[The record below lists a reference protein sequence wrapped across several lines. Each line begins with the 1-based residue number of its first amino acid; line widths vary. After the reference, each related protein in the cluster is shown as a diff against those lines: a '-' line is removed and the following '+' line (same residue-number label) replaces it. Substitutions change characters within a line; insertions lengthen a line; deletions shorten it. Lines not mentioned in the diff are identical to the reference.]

1 MPPKPSPPTS
11 HREDIA
17 QHPHRN
23 PDYGGN
29 PLAHIHSNNSDGTQ
43 SLRLPAFAGGLQ
55 PGLYKPP
62 PFKFGNPVPLG
73 LSGFALTTFLLSM
86 INLNT
91 RNLGGQSSMV
101 MAPAYAYGGF
111 VQLLAGMWEI
121 VLGNVFGG
129 TALSTYGGFW
139 ISLGIILTPGGFRI
153 EHAYG
158 VPNFY
163 TGRHLDLYIKP
174 RNPKPADGVHD
185 VEEIKKLRGGI
196 TRRQPKANLKPG
208 ANINASGWGKNG
220 SEAGTPDPEPSGSGG
235 GGGGGGSAGKTHSS
249 GPPLHPRHG
258 LAARVTDASPEYE
271 PPSNPMKEHQGPVQT
286 SFNAPNWQATG
297 VINDLPPRRPSSNPS
312 QRQSEQSG
320 QVQRIQQMRKD
331 NAGNRVQRPETED
344 MSTLKLQEAAEVG
357 RAAELALRE
366 IMGSL
371 EAAKAKTEPKQLF
384 EDVDFFSLS
393 FPGLCLALLPPPPT
407 LFSSTPF
414 SGPNTWTLKP
424 PGPAQMESLSNTL
437 VHRIATVR
445 NYNVNNWLD
454 SDVFRHNAH
463 LQSAFEHWSQLSE
476 SQRQE
481 AWTLETL
488 RCMSRANEAKEHKK
502 TELEAAQN
510 RIRHLEAEY
519 DRLSRCQLPRE
530 YLLHPP
536 NTVSTPAALMK
547 EMQHASSHLYAQA
560 AADVDYDADA
570 LLNKWRTAVKAT
582 QRRSA
587 AQTAPASGGKSTHC
601 GAAAKADAR
610 TDIINYERH
619 ETDPSSEQMKGD
631 MIMQGAIFGVG
642 GPMSRP
648 KPGANLHD
656 SPAGDHSTVGWD
668 YETPPN
674 PGVVV
679 DEMVDGEEDA
689 AGDADEDAEGEADE
703 DAAKHGNRALVR
715 HTRSGIRNEKVNGV
729 TGLNGNGK
737 RPLGTTGTN
746 GRAGGPKVL
755 RERWK

>member
-1 MPPKPSPPTS
+1 MTDTSPNNHDDGRPEHETVASTPTS
-11 HREDIA
+11 SHHADA
-17 QHPHRN
+17 
-23 PDYGGN
+23 
-29 PLAHIHSNNSDGTQ
+29 SSQ
-43 SLRLPAFAGGLQ
+43 SLRSAKDRSCPFCGQAF
-55 PGLYKPP
+55 
-62 PFKFGNPVPLG
+62 
-73 LSGFALTTFLLSM
+73 T
-86 INLNT
+86 
-91 RNLGGQSSMV
+91 SS
-101 MAPAYAYGGF
+101 
-111 VQLLAGMWEI
+111 
-121 VLGNVFGG
+121 
-129 TALSTYGGFW
+129 
-139 ISLGIILTPGGFRI
+139 SL
-153 EHAYG
+153 
-158 VPNFY
+158 
-163 TGRHLDLYIKP
+163 GRHLDLYIKP

-220 SEAGTPDPEPSGSGG
+220 SETGTPDPEPSGKASGG
-235 GGGGGGSAGKTHSS
+235 GGGSDGKAHSS
-249 GPPLHPRHG
+249 GPSSHSRHG
-258 LAARVTDASPEYE
+258 LAARVTDAGPEYE
-271 PPSNPMKEHQGPVQT
+271 PPSNPMREHQGPVQT

-297 VINDLPPRRPSSNPS
+297 VINDLPPRRPSTNQN
-312 QRQSEQSG
+312 QRHSEQFG

-331 NAGNRVQRPETED
+331 NSGNRVQRPETED

-384 EDVDFFSLS
+384 EDVDFFALS
-393 FPGLCLALLPPPPT
+393 FPGLCLALLPAPPT

-414 SGPNTWTLKP
+414 PGPDTWTLKP
-424 PGPAQMESLSNTL
+424 PGRAQMESLSNAI

-445 NYNVNNWLD
+445 KYTVDNWLD
-454 SDVFRHNAH
+454 GDVFRHNAH
-463 LQSAFEHWSQLSE
+463 LQSAYEHWNHLSE

-481 AWTLETL
+481 AWTLEAL
-488 RCMSRANEAKEHKK
+488 RSISRANETKEHTQ

-510 RIRHLEAEY
+510 RIRHLEAEF

-536 NTVSTPAALMK
+536 NTVPTPAALMK
-547 EMQHASSHLYAQA
+547 EMQHASNHQYAQA
-560 AADVDYDADA
+560 AADVNYDADA
-570 LLNKWRTAVKAT
+570 LLSKWRTAVKAT

-587 AQTAPASGGKSTHC
+587 AQTASTSDRTPTHP
-601 GAAAKADAR
+601 GQAGKADAR
-610 TDIINYERH
+610 NDIINYERH
-619 ETDPSSEQMKGD
+619 EQNPSSKQMQGD
-631 MIMQGAIFGVG
+631 MVIQGAVFGVG

-648 KPGANLHD
+648 KPGGNIHESFTCD
-656 SPAGDHSTVGWD
+656 QTTVGWD
-668 YETPPN
+668 YETPPE
-674 PGVVV
+674 PGVV

-689 AGDADEDAEGEADE
+689 AGDEDEDAEGEADDD
-703 DAAKHGNRALVR
+703 DASKHDNRPTSALVR

-737 RPLGTTGTN
+737 RPLGATGTN

>member
-1 MPPKPSPPTS
+1 MTDTSPNNHDDGRPEHETGASTPTS
-11 HREDIA
+11 SHHADSSSQNLRSAKDRSCPFCGQA
-17 QHPHRN
+17 FT
-23 PDYGGN
+23 
-29 PLAHIHSNNSDGTQ
+29 SS
-43 SLRLPAFAGGLQ
+43 SL
-55 PGLYKPP
+55 
-62 PFKFGNPVPLG
+62 
-73 LSGFALTTFLLSM
+73 
-86 INLNT
+86 
-91 RNLGGQSSMV
+91 
-101 MAPAYAYGGF
+101 
-111 VQLLAGMWEI
+111 
-121 VLGNVFGG
+121 
-129 TALSTYGGFW
+129 
-139 ISLGIILTPGGFRI
+139 
-153 EHAYG
+153 
-158 VPNFY
+158 
-163 TGRHLDLYIKP
+163 GRHLDLYIKP

-220 SEAGTPDPEPSGSGG
+220 SEAGTPDPEPSGSGSG
-235 GGGGGGSAGKTHSS
+235 GGGGSGSAGKTHSGRPS
-249 GPPLHPRHG
+249 LHPRHG

-271 PPSNPMKEHQGPVQT
+271 PPSKPMREHQEPVQT

-297 VINDLPPRRPSSNPS
+297 VINDLPPRRPSSNPL
-312 QRQSEQSG
+312 QRHSEQFG

-331 NAGNRVQRPETED
+331 NSGNRVQRPETED
-344 MSTLKLQEAAEVG
+344 LSTLKLQEAAEVG

-393 FPGLCLALLPPPPT
+393 FPGLCLALLPAPPT

-414 SGPNTWTLKP
+414 PGPDTWTLKP
-424 PGPAQMESLSNTL
+424 PGPAQMESLSNAL
-437 VHRIATVR
+437 NHRIATVR
-445 NYNVNNWLD
+445 NYNINNWLD

-488 RCMSRANEAKEHKK
+488 RSMSRANETKEHKQ

-510 RIRHLEAEY
+510 RIRHIEAEY

-536 NTVSTPAALMK
+536 NTVPTPAALLK
-547 EMQHASSHLYAQA
+547 EMQHSSSHLYAQA

-570 LLNKWRTAVKAT
+570 LLKKWRTAVQAT
-582 QRRSA
+582 QRRSTA
-587 AQTAPASGGKSTHC
+587 PTAPASGGKPTHS
-601 GAAAKADAR
+601 AAAAGKAAAR
-610 TDIINYERH
+610 PDIINYERH

-631 MIMQGAIFGVG
+631 MIIQGAIFGVG

-648 KPGANLHD
+648 NPGGNIHD
-656 SPAGDHSTVGWD
+656 SPACDHTTVGWD

-674 PGVVV
+674 PGIVV

-689 AGDADEDAEGEADE
+689 AGEEAEDAEGEADDDDDNDE
-703 DAAKHGNRALVR
+703 AAKHGNKPSSALVR

-737 RPLGTTGTN
+737 RPFGGPIATN

>member
-1 MPPKPSPPTS
+1 MTGTSPNNRDDGRPENETAASTPTS
-11 HREDIA
+11 SHHA
-17 QHPHRN
+17 
-23 PDYGGN
+23 
-29 PLAHIHSNNSDGTQ
+29 DGSSQNLRSAKDRSCPFCGQAFTSS
-43 SLRLPAFAGGLQ
+43 SL
-55 PGLYKPP
+55 
-62 PFKFGNPVPLG
+62 
-73 LSGFALTTFLLSM
+73 
-86 INLNT
+86 
-91 RNLGGQSSMV
+91 
-101 MAPAYAYGGF
+101 
-111 VQLLAGMWEI
+111 
-121 VLGNVFGG
+121 
-129 TALSTYGGFW
+129 
-139 ISLGIILTPGGFRI
+139 
-153 EHAYG
+153 
-158 VPNFY
+158 
-163 TGRHLDLYIKP
+163 GRHLDLYIKP
-174 RNPKPADGVHD
+174 RNPKPADGIHD

-208 ANINASGWGKNG
+208 ANINASGWRKNG
-220 SEAGTPDPEPSGSGG
+220 SEASTPDPEPSGSGG
-235 GGGGGGSAGKTHSS
+235 GGGSGSGSAGKTHSS
-249 GPPLHPRHG
+249 SGPSLHPRHG

-312 QRQSEQSG
+312 QRHSEQFG

-384 EDVDFFSLS
+384 DDVDFSSLS
-393 FPGLCLALLPPPPT
+393 FPGLCLALLPAPPT

-414 SGPNTWTLKP
+414 PGPNTWTFIP
-424 PGPAQMESLSNTL
+424 PGPAQMESLSNAL
-437 VHRIATVR
+437 NHRIATVR
-445 NYNVNNWLD
+445 NYNDYNWLD

-488 RCMSRANEAKEHKK
+488 RSMSRANEIKEHQK

-536 NTVSTPAALMK
+536 NTVPTPAALMK
-547 EMQHASSHLYAQA
+547 GMQHASSHLYAQA
-560 AADVDYDADA
+560 AADVDYDADT

-582 QRRSA
+582 QRRST
-587 AQTAPASGGKSTHC
+587 AQSAPASGGRPTHS
-601 GAAAKADAR
+601 GAAAAKADAR

-648 KPGANLHD
+648 KPGGNIHE
-656 SPAGDHSTVGWD
+656 SPACGETTIGWD

-679 DEMVDGEEDA
+679 DEMVDGDEVDA
-689 AGDADEDAEGEADE
+689 AGEEDEDVDAEGEADD

-737 RPLGTTGTN
+737 RPLGASGTN

>member
-1 MPPKPSPPTS
+1 MTDTSPNNHDDARPEHETVASTPTS
-11 HREDIA
+11 SHHADRDA
-17 QHPHRN
+17 
-23 PDYGGN
+23 
-29 PLAHIHSNNSDGTQ
+29 SSQ
-43 SLRLPAFAGGLQ
+43 SLRSAKDRSCPFCGQAF
-55 PGLYKPP
+55 
-62 PFKFGNPVPLG
+62 
-73 LSGFALTTFLLSM
+73 T
-86 INLNT
+86 
-91 RNLGGQSSMV
+91 SS
-101 MAPAYAYGGF
+101 
-111 VQLLAGMWEI
+111 
-121 VLGNVFGG
+121 
-129 TALSTYGGFW
+129 
-139 ISLGIILTPGGFRI
+139 SL
-153 EHAYG
+153 
-158 VPNFY
+158 
-163 TGRHLDLYIKP
+163 GRHLDLYIKP

-220 SEAGTPDPEPSGSGG
+220 SEAGTPDPEPSGRGTGG
-235 GGGGGGSAGKTHSS
+235 SGGGGSAEKAHSS
-249 GPPLHPRHG
+249 GPSLHPRHG

-271 PPSNPMKEHQGPVQT
+271 PPSNPMREHRRPVQT

-297 VINDLPPRRPSSNPS
+297 VINDLPPRRPSSNPN
-312 QRQSEQSG
+312 QRHSEQFG

-331 NAGNRVQRPETED
+331 NAGNRVQRPEAED
-344 MSTLKLQEAAEVG
+344 LSTLKLQEAAEVG

-393 FPGLCLALLPPPPT
+393 FPGLCLALLPAPPT

-414 SGPNTWTLKP
+414 PGTNTWTLKP
-424 PGPAQMESLSNTL
+424 PGPAQMESLSNAL

-445 NYNVNNWLD
+445 NYNVDNWLD

-488 RCMSRANEAKEHKK
+488 RCMTRANETKEHKK
-502 TELEAAQN
+502 TEFEAAQN

-536 NTVSTPAALMK
+536 NTVPTPAALMK
-547 EMQHASSHLYAQA
+547 EMQHASGHSYAQA

-570 LLNKWRTAVKAT
+570 LLSKWRTAVKAT

-587 AQTAPASGGKSTHC
+587 THQTAPASGGKPTHS
-601 GAAAKADAR
+601 AAAAGKADAR

-619 ETDPSSEQMKGD
+619 EKDPSSEQMKD
-631 MIMQGAIFGVG
+631 AMVIQGAVFGVG

-648 KPGANLHD
+648 KPSGNIHD
-656 SPAGDHSTVGWD
+656 SLAGDQTTVGWD
-668 YETPPN
+668 YETPSN

-679 DEMVDGEEDA
+679 EDEIVDGEEDA
-689 AGDADEDAEGEADE
+689 AGEEDEDAEGEADDDDDDDD
-703 DAAKHGNRALVR
+703 DAAKHGDRLSSALVR
-715 HTRSGIRNEKVNGV
+715 QTRSGIRNEKVNGV

-737 RPLGTTGTN
+737 RPLGATGTN

>member
-1 MPPKPSPPTS
+1 MTSASPNNRDDGRPENETAASTPTS
-11 HREDIA
+11 SHHA
-17 QHPHRN
+17 
-23 PDYGGN
+23 
-29 PLAHIHSNNSDGTQ
+29 DGSSQNLRSAKDRSCPFCGQAFTSS
-43 SLRLPAFAGGLQ
+43 SL
-55 PGLYKPP
+55 
-62 PFKFGNPVPLG
+62 
-73 LSGFALTTFLLSM
+73 
-86 INLNT
+86 
-91 RNLGGQSSMV
+91 
-101 MAPAYAYGGF
+101 
-111 VQLLAGMWEI
+111 
-121 VLGNVFGG
+121 
-129 TALSTYGGFW
+129 
-139 ISLGIILTPGGFRI
+139 
-153 EHAYG
+153 
-158 VPNFY
+158 
-163 TGRHLDLYIKP
+163 GRHLDLYIKP

-220 SEAGTPDPEPSGSGG
+220 SEAGTPDPEPSGSGSG
-235 GGGGGGSAGKTHSS
+235 GGGSGGGSAGKTHSS
-249 GPPLHPRHG
+249 GPSLHPRHG

-312 QRQSEQSG
+312 QRHSEQSG

-331 NAGNRVQRPETED
+331 NAGNRMQRPETED
-344 MSTLKLQEAAEVG
+344 MSTMKLQEAAEVG

-393 FPGLCLALLPPPPT
+393 FPGLCLALLPAPPT

-424 PGPAQMESLSNTL
+424 PGHAQMESLSNAL

-536 NTVSTPAALMK
+536 NTVPTPAALMK

-737 RPLGTTGTN
+737 RPLGTTGTD

>member
-1 MPPKPSPPTS
+1 MTDTSPNNHDDGRPAHETVASTPTS
-11 HREDIA
+11 SHHADR
-17 QHPHRN
+17 
-23 PDYGGN
+23 
-29 PLAHIHSNNSDGTQ
+29 DGSSQ
-43 SLRLPAFAGGLQ
+43 SLRSAKDRSCPFCGQAF
-55 PGLYKPP
+55 
-62 PFKFGNPVPLG
+62 
-73 LSGFALTTFLLSM
+73 T
-86 INLNT
+86 
-91 RNLGGQSSMV
+91 SS
-101 MAPAYAYGGF
+101 
-111 VQLLAGMWEI
+111 
-121 VLGNVFGG
+121 
-129 TALSTYGGFW
+129 
-139 ISLGIILTPGGFRI
+139 SL
-153 EHAYG
+153 
-158 VPNFY
+158 
-163 TGRHLDLYIKP
+163 GRHLDLYIKP

-220 SEAGTPDPEPSGSGG
+220 SEAGSPDPEPSGRGSGG
-235 GGGGGGSAGKTHSS
+235 SGGGGSAGKAHSS
-249 GPPLHPRHG
+249 GPSLHPRHG

-271 PPSNPMKEHQGPVQT
+271 PPSNPMREHRGPVQT

-312 QRQSEQSG
+312 QRHGEQFG

-331 NAGNRVQRPETED
+331 NAGNRVQRLETED
-344 MSTLKLQEAAEVG
+344 ISTLKLQEAAEVG

-371 EAAKAKTEPKQLF
+371 EAAKAKIEPKQLF

-393 FPGLCLALLPPPPT
+393 FPGLCLALLPAPPT

-414 SGPNTWTLKP
+414 PGTNTWTLKP
-424 PGPAQMESLSNTL
+424 PGPAQMESLSNAL
-437 VHRIATVR
+437 VHRITTVR
-445 NYNVNNWLD
+445 NYNVDNWLD

-488 RCMSRANEAKEHKK
+488 RSMTRANETKEQEK
-502 TELEAAQN
+502 TEFEAAQN

-536 NTVSTPAALMK
+536 NTVPTPAALMK
-547 EMQHASSHLYAQA
+547 EMQHASSHSYAQA
-560 AADVDYDADA
+560 ATDVNYDADA
-570 LLNKWRTAVKAT
+570 LLGKWRTAVKAT

-587 AQTAPASGGKSTHC
+587 AQAASTSGGRATHH
-601 GAAAKADAR
+601 GAAGKADAR
-610 TDIINYERH
+610 NDIINYERH
-619 ETDPSSEQMKGD
+619 EKDPSSEQMKGD

-648 KPGANLHD
+648 KPG
-656 SPAGDHSTVGWD
+656 GDIHESSACDQTTVGWD

-679 DEMVDGEEDA
+679 EDEMVDGEEDA
-689 AGDADEDAEGEADE
+689 AGEEDEDAEGEADDD
-703 DAAKHGNRALVR
+703 DATKHGDRLSSALVR
-715 HTRSGIRNEKVNGV
+715 QTRSGIRNEKVNGV

-737 RPLGTTGTN
+737 RPLGATGTKC
-746 GRAGGPKVL
+746 RAGGPKVL
-755 RERWK
+755 KERWK

>member
-1 MPPKPSPPTS
+1 
-11 HREDIA
+11 
-17 QHPHRN
+17 
-23 PDYGGN
+23 
-29 PLAHIHSNNSDGTQ
+29 
-43 SLRLPAFAGGLQ
+43 
-55 PGLYKPP
+55 
-62 PFKFGNPVPLG
+62 
-73 LSGFALTTFLLSM
+73 
-86 INLNT
+86 
-91 RNLGGQSSMV
+91 
-101 MAPAYAYGGF
+101 
-111 VQLLAGMWEI
+111 
-121 VLGNVFGG
+121 
-129 TALSTYGGFW
+129 
-139 ISLGIILTPGGFRI
+139 
-153 EHAYG
+153 
-158 VPNFY
+158 
-163 TGRHLDLYIKP
+163 
-174 RNPKPADGVHD
+174 
-185 VEEIKKLRGGI
+185 
-196 TRRQPKANLKPG
+196 
-208 ANINASGWGKNG
+208 
-220 SEAGTPDPEPSGSGG
+220 
-235 GGGGGGSAGKTHSS
+235 
-249 GPPLHPRHG
+249 
-258 LAARVTDASPEYE
+258 
-271 PPSNPMKEHQGPVQT
+271 MKEHQGPVQT

-312 QRQSEQSG
+312 QRHSESFG

-384 EDVDFFSLS
+384 DDVDFFSLS
-393 FPGLCLALLPPPPT
+393 FPGLCLALLPAPPT
-407 LFSSTPF
+407 LFNSTPF
-414 SGPNTWTLKP
+414 PGPNTWTLKP
-424 PGPAQMESLSNTL
+424 PGPAQMESLSNAL

-488 RCMSRANEAKEHKK
+488 RSMSRANETKEHQK

-536 NTVSTPAALMK
+536 NTVPAPAALMK

-560 AADVDYDADA
+560 AANVDYDADA

-587 AQTAPASGGKSTHC
+587 AQTAPASGGKPTHS
-601 GAAAKADAR
+601 GAAAAAKADAR

-642 GPMSRP
+642 GPMTRP
-648 KPGANLHD
+648 KPGGNIHE
-656 SPAGDHSTVGWD
+656 SPAGDTSTIGGWD

-679 DEMVDGEEDA
+679 DEMVDGEEVDA
-689 AGDADEDAEGEADE
+689 AGDEDEDAEGEADD

-737 RPLGTTGTN
+737 RPLGASGTN